1 MVAGSKRMMFFAMK
15 RKHPQAI
22 QRLPDVRTTKTL
34 HENNNAASN
43 AAFGVGLWDAD

>member
-1 MVAGSKRMMFFAMK
+1 MAASSKLDDVLAMK
-15 RKHPQAI
+15 RKHPRAI
-22 QRLPDVRTTKTL
+22 QHLPDVRTTKTL